1 MAYPP
6 APSEAVTAL
15 AVQPSQGEAPQPAEV
30 VDAAARRYNPLP
42 TLGTDLMAAG
52 HRTRRRSHSRGRG
65 GQRVRRPRLSR
76 LQRLGDLARR
86 LPRRRRWP
94 GAVARLETRV
104 RVRPLDADVVHV
116 GRVGDNLRRARR
128 RRRGAANGDPRPVAG
143 DRSRRGRAI
152 PAGPDFA
159 PGFCVDRRAP
169 PTDTKCSAN
178 GATLHRTARSH
189 RVDDVVGEGLWV
201 LDQPRTRRHGRRDR
215 RVRSRGARVVGVGQR
230 DHG

>member
-1 MAYPP
+1 
-6 APSEAVTAL
+6 
-15 AVQPSQGEAPQPAEV
+15 
-30 VDAAARRYNPLP
+30 
-42 TLGTDLMAAG
+42 MAAG
-52 HRTRRRSHSRGRG
+52 HRARRRARSRGRG

-76 LQRLGDLARR
+76 LQRLGDLARG
-86 LPRRRRWP
+86 LPRRRRRP
-94 GAVARLETRV
+94 GAVARLESRV

-128 RRRGAANGDPRPVAG
+128 RRRGAANGDPRAVAG
-143 DRSRRGRAI
+143 DRSRRGRAV

-159 PGFCVDRRAP
+159 PGLCVDRAHHQPIRS
-169 PTDTKCSAN
+169 TR
-178 GATLHRTARSH
+178 RTALAAPDGGSH

-215 RVRSRGARVVGVGQR
+215 RGRSRGARVVGIGQR